1 MERTGAFLSR
11 RRLLI
16 GLGGAATAAAAIVS
30 KPLRT
35 LVLTR
40 SRELVRA
47 QPVLSRLLISLADA
61 DFLEWRDQIGTN
73 FAVGGGANMKL
84 VSLIGLAVPGPRP
97 PDLGRSQAFMALFD
111 VQNGGTLAGD
121 LIYTVSPLRYG
132 PFQIFLSA
140 STDPNLPHRMTAV
153 FN

>member
-1 MERTGAFLSR
+1 MVRTGAFLSR

-30 KPLRT
+30 TPLRT
-35 LVLTR
+35 LVATR
-40 SRELVRA
+40 SRSLVRS
-47 QPVLSRLLISLADA
+47 QPTLSRMLLSLADA
-61 DFLEWRDQIGTN
+61 DFLEWRDQIGTS
-73 FAVGGGANMKL
+73 FALGGGTNMKL

-97 PDLGRSQAFMALFD
+97 ANLGRSQAFMALFD
-111 VQNGGTLAGD
+111 VQNGATLAGD
-121 LIYTVSPLRYG
+121 LIYTISPLRYG

-140 STDPNLPHRMTAV
+140 STNPNLPHRMTAV

>member
-16 GLGGAATAAAAIVS
+16 AMGGAATAAVAMV
-30 KPLRT
+30 KTPLGP
-35 LVLTR
+35 LVATR
-40 SRELVRA
+40 VRELVRA
-47 QPVLSRLLISLADA
+47 RPVLSRMLISLADA

-73 FAVGGGANMKL
+73 FALGGGVNMKL

-97 PDLGRSQAFMALFD
+97 ANLNRTGAFMALFD
-111 VQNGGTLAGD
+111 VQNGATLPGD
-121 LIYTVSPLRYG
+121 LIYTVNPLRYG
-132 PFQIFLSA
+132 AFQIFLSA
-140 STDPNLPHRMTAV
+140 STNPSLPHRMTAV

>member
-11 RRLLI
+11 RRLLL
-16 GLGGAATAAAAIVS
+16 GLGALATAAAAIVS

>member
-11 RRLLI
+11 RRLLL
-16 GLGGAATAAAAIVS
+16 GLGAMATAAAAIVS